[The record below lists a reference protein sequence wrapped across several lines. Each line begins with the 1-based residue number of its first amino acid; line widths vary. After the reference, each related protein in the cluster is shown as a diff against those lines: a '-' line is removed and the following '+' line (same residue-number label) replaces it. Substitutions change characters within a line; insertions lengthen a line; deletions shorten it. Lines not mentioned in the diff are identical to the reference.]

1 MKNSVIL
8 CWHTRVYSLQT
19 WSIYYFRDRQD
30 IYIMLAWLYFR
41 FAIFSYFYWLTA
53 PFNLFTTRI
62 FRIRS
67 WFLWSWLWLLY
78 QEYYLD
84 CSEWHR
90 LLSFSN
96 AGVYASG
103 TDFLLSV
110 FFARIFVNFS
120 IYICICWNIQADFIL
135 LRDSSPAALIFR
147 NTTRPPLT

>member
-110 FFARIFVNFS
+110 FFCLNLCEFFYLYLYMLKYTGWLHFVKGLFS
-120 IYICICWNIQADFIL
+120 G
-135 LRDSSPAALIFR
+135 SS
-147 NTTRPPLT
+147 